1 MGLARMVVRGVGNGG
16 VGVVCVWVGLANMS
30 ILTRIW

>member
-16 VGVVCVWVGLANMS
+16 VGVVGVWVGLASMGV
-30 ILTRIW
+30 LV